1 MWRRRTARRPGR
13 RAARANR
20 GRAVC
25 AREVPLPETLYFRTG
40 QVALAGCYP
49 LANIDDLREMETLPR
64 DRWVC
69 RTAVPRADPRDDLVA
84 NALACALP
92 SGVVVTWESERRELP
107 DLMTNITALIL
118 DSVGVVRYSGPTPR

>member
-1 MWRRRTARRPGR
+1 MQRVILALVVLVAAWQASGSEAQAQHGGESAAPLLAAPVAAPPAQIAGALCAPG
-13 RAARANR
+13 
-20 GRAVC
+20 
-25 AREVPLPETLYFRTG
+25 EVPLPETLYFRTG

-84 NALACALP
+84 NALAC
-92 SGVVVTWESERRELP
+92 
-107 DLMTNITALIL
+107 
-118 DSVGVVRYSGPTPR
+118 